1 MTPVRSLRAG
11 DFFAPKGVRVMA
23 KTTYQ
28 AENEIREVVEKF
40 ERCQYAVEEFTH
52 ARHLTVACWYLCT
65 MSHEKALGRMRV
77 SLTRFIAHHG
87 MRGYHETIT
96 RFWMEL
102 LGDFL
107 RQQAPAA
114 SLRNKTNDA
123 LECYANKD
131 VLFSYYTRD
140 RVMSEVAKR
149 EWMEPDLRTV
159 RAGGP
164 PAIRDA
170 RVRRGKPRLRPVQ
183 G

>member
-1 MTPVRSLRAG
+1 
-11 DFFAPKGVRVMA
+11 MA

-52 ARHLTVACWYLCT
+52 ARHLTVACWYLCS
-65 MSHEKALGRMRV
+65 MSREKALVRMRV
-77 SLTRFIAHHG
+77 GLMRFITHHG
-87 MRGYHETIT
+87 KQGYHETIT
-96 RFWMEL
+96 RFWIEL
-102 LGDFL
+102 LADFL
-107 RQQAPAA
+107 GQQAPAA
-114 SLRNKTNDA
+114 SLRNKANDA
-123 LECYANKD
+123 LEYFANKD

-159 RAGGP
+159 AAAPGP
-164 PAIRDA
+164 
-170 RVRRGKPRLRPVQ
+170 RRCPGEGRQAASPPSE